1 MAYWLLSMCLG
12 VKFNGSVELFL
23 LQTMQKFCKKNFS
36 IANIYHICLVSTISV
51 QTCQVRFIYN
61 DDNTAIE
68 NFKTSR
74 FIYSKWKRWLHII
87 FEVMHIFIKIS
98 YLSPQN
104 AGVKVQ
110 ILFYNL
116 LHSIISQKMLFNGI
130 FSLQKNFFMLRV
142 NFVS

>member
-1 MAYWLLSMCLG
+1 MG
-12 VKFNGSVELFL
+12 VWSFL
-23 LQTMQKFCKKNFS
+23 LQTVQKFCKKNFS
-36 IANIYHICLVSTISV
+36 IANIYHMLGIHHISANMP
-51 QTCQVRFIYN
+51 VRFIHN

-74 FIYSKWKRWLHII
+74 FIYSKWKKWLHII
-87 FEVMHIFIKIS
+87 FDVMHIFIKIS

-116 LHSIISQKMLFNGI
+116 LHSIICQKMLFNGI
-130 FSLQKNFFMLRV
+130 FSSQKNFFMPRV